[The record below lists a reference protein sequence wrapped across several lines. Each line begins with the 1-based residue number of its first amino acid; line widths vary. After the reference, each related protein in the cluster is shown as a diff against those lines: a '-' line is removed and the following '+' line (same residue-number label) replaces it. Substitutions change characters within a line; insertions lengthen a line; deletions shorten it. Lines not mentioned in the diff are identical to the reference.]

1 MLSGKGKEGAIQRKI
16 VRLVLSISLLA
27 LLTSA
32 LVSFASIQLARS
44 RMIDSSANL
53 GSTAATDSE
62 QALIEQAKENLITEA
77 AAKADLTDQRLKS
90 IQEQVELLA
99 SYVGPVYDGTVAI
112 DDSREGRDGDWVMQ
126 YGAVSG
132 VSDEQMADEIART
145 ELSLIHI

>member
-62 QALIEQAKENLITEA
+62 QALIC
-77 AAKADLTDQRLKS
+77 
-90 IQEQVELLA
+90 LL
-99 SYVGPVYDGTVAI
+99 YT
-112 DDSREGRDGDWVMQ
+112 SRCV
-126 YGAVSG
+126 
-132 VSDEQMADEIART
+132 
-145 ELSLIHI
+145 